1 MGDVFQLVFYS
12 CLCPSI
18 MVIAIPPSDITGND
32 ISSYDIIYK
41 KMGFVKGITIKKQVE
56 YLKALR
62 VETRVG

>member
-1 MGDVFQLVFYS
+1 
-12 CLCPSI
+12 